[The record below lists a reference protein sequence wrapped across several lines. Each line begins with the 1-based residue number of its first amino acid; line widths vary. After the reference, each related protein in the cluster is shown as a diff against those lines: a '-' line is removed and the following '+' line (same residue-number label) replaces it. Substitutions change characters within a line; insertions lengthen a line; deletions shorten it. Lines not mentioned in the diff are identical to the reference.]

1 VLTTKVEGSDLQ
13 VCQNLMVLVGQDR
26 RRLSNI
32 FADPAQQN
40 AMDLFRERL
49 AFKLISNQ
57 NPFSFKLDLSMSLMR
72 LLLFS
77 LFSVNQIRPGRG
89 KSLSLML

>member
-1 VLTTKVEGSDLQ
+1 MLTTQVEGSDLQ

-49 AFKLISNQ
+49 AFKLISN
-57 NPFSFKLDLSMSLMR
+57 PVSPIMADVGRVGFCVLS
-72 LLLFS
+72 
-77 LFSVNQIRPGRG
+77 IP
-89 KSLSLML
+89 